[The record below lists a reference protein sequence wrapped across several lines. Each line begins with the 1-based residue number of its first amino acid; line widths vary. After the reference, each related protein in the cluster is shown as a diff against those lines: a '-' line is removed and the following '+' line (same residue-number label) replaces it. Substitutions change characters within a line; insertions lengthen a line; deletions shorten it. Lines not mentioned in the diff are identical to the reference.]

1 MKFGHTIDE
10 SQERY
15 PEITDELLKSLQKW
29 ADDQDLPK
37 IPKEQLALFAHSCYF
52 DLAATKRCMDVYY
65 RMRATIPEFFN
76 DRDSGREDLQH
87 SLKALE
93 FVALP
98 KPDRNGSRIIF
109 HRLADS
115 RSSQYMF
122 NDGIKLL
129 LMSLDASL
137 YTDGCSP
144 GYIFLFDM
152 HNVRLGHLTR
162 LSISSIRWFFEY
174 LQDGMPVRLK
184 AIHVLNA
191 VWFMDKILALIRPFM
206 KRELYEM
213 LHIHTG
219 DVSDIYSLIPPE
231 CLPKDYNGELDYIA
245 NLHETHCV
253 KLDQLRD
260 YFRKEEA
267 LFRNYSPNK
276 AKMASSQNIMQSAT
290 KGIKD
295 CPNGD
300 DNS

>member
-1 MKFGHTIDE
+1 MKFGHTIDD
-10 SQERY
+10 SRKKY
-15 PEITDELLKSLQKW
+15 PEITDELIKSLQKW
-29 ADDQDLPK
+29 ADDRDLPK
-37 IPKEQLALFAHSCYF
+37 IPEEQLALFTHSCYY
-52 DLAATKRCMDVYY
+52 DLTATERCMDVYY
-65 RMRATIPEFFN
+65 RMRSTIPEFFY
-76 DRDSGREDLQH
+76 DRDPEYLQQ
-87 SLKALE
+87 SLKILE

-115 RSSQYMF
+115 RSSRYMF

-129 LMSLDASL
+129 LMSIDADL
-137 YTDGCSP
+137 YTEGCSP

-174 LQDGMPVRLK
+174 LQDAMPVRLK

-191 VWFMDKILALIRPFM
+191 VWFMDKIIALIRPFM

-219 DVSDIYSLIPPE
+219 DVSDIYSHIPPE
-231 CLPKDYNGELDYIA
+231 CLPKDYNGELDYVA
-245 NLHETHCV
+245 NLHEAHCM
-253 KLDQLRD
+253 KLNQLRD
-260 YFRKEEA
+260 YFREEET

-276 AKMASSQNIMQSAT
+276 AKIASNQNLMQT
-290 KGIKD
+290 KDLKD
-295 CPNGD
+295 HVND
-300 DNS
+300 DDS